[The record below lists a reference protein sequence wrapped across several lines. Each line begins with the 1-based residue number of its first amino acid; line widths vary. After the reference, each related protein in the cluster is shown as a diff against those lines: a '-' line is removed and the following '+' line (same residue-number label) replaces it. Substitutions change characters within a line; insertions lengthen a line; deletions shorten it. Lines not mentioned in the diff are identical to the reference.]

1 MTETISRRK
10 LLKLSGAGAAGM
22 ISLPVSAEA
31 TSVQPGAQPP
41 VESLNRFPRMVQEFF
56 VEQVRSRERDSL
68 KIKNAIRTRAQAEN
82 YIRGVRNR
90 ILECFGPFPAKTP
103 LNARV
108 TGRVERDGYLIE
120 KIVFVSRPGFPV
132 TANLYLPTMRGGP
145 FPAVVGTCGHSD
157 TGKVGDTYQA
167 FVQGLVRQ
175 GYIAFIFDPIGQG
188 ERLQYPDAGLKSAIG
203 AGVNEHLM
211 AGNQQVLVGE
221 SIAAWRAWD
230 GIRALDYLL
239 TRPEVDRRHI
249 GLTGNSGGG
258 TLAAWLCGLDR
269 RWTMAAPGCFITTF
283 RRNIENELPQ
293 DPEQYPPKAISLGLD
308 HDDFLAA
315 MAPKPIIILSKE
327 KDYFDVRGAEES
339 YERLRRIYR
348 LLGAE
353 NNIQLF
359 TGPSYHGYS
368 KENREAMYR
377 FFNRVTGIPGDGVE
391 PPIVQEKEETL
402 WCTPRGQVASPG
414 VATLP
419 SLTAETSR
427 RLAEA
432 RKKRPER
439 RLRDAVAELLS
450 LPSAK
455 GVADARIL
463 RRIAAR
469 GYPKRE
475 FTTYAVE
482 TEPGIQAI
490 VYRLSDERHYSRPP
504 RESRDAI
511 IYVPHQ
517 SSDADLRNE
526 PLIRELIAEASDAA
540 FFTCDVRGIGE
551 SRPDTCGED
560 QFLLPYGSDYF
571 YAGHAMMLGRPY
583 TGQKTFDILR
593 VIDWIASHG
602 HESIHLAGRG
612 WGAVPAV
619 FAALL
624 SDRVR
629 QVTLKQAPVSY
640 SAIAEAETYNWPLS
654 TLLPDVLRHFDLPDC
669 YRELEVKKLR
679 MINPQGPT
687 ADWS

>member
-1 MTETISRRK
+1 MTETISRRN
-10 LLKLSGAGAAGM
+10 LLKLSGAGAAGL
-22 ISLPVSAEA
+22 ISGTVSAEA
-31 TSVQPGAQPP
+31 SPVQSGA
-41 VESLNRFPRMVQEFF
+41 ENAIASLNRFPRMVQEFF
-56 VEQVRSRERDSL
+56 VNQVRSRERDSL
-68 KIKNAIRTRAQAEN
+68 KIKNSIRTRAQAEA
-82 YIRGVRNR
+82 YVKSVRKR
-90 ILECFGPFPAKTP
+90 ILECFGPLPEKTP

-108 TGRVERDGYLIE
+108 TGSLDRDGYMIE
-120 KIVFVSRPGFPV
+120 KVIFESRPGFHI
-132 TANLYLPTMRGGP
+132 TANLYRPATRGGP

-157 TGKVGDTYQA
+157 TGKAGDTYQA
-167 FVQGLVRQ
+167 FVQGLVRM

-188 ERLQYPDAGLKSAIG
+188 ERLQYPDANLKSAVG

-258 TLAAWLCGLDR
+258 TLAAWLCGLDS

-293 DPEQYPPKAISLGLD
+293 DPEQYPPRAISLGLD

-315 MAPKPIIILSKE
+315 MAPKPVIILSKE
-327 KDYFDVRGAEES
+327 KDYFDVRGAEEA

-377 FFNRVTGIPGDGVE
+377 FFNRVTGNRADGAE
-391 PPIVQEKEETL
+391 PPIVQEKEESL
-402 WCTPRGQVASPG
+402 WCAPRGQVASLRA
-414 VATLP
+414 ATLP
-419 SLTAETSR
+419 SMTADISR
-427 RLAEA
+427 RLAET
-432 RKKRPER
+432 RMRQSGS
-439 RLRDAVAELLS
+439 RLRESVAGLLK
-450 LPSAK
+450 LPASADI
-455 GVADARIL
+455 ADARIL
-463 RRIAAR
+463 RRIAGR

-504 RESRDAI
+504 RESRNAI

-526 PLIRELIAEASDAA
+526 PLIRELIAEAPEAA

-571 YAGHAMMLGRPY
+571 YAGHSIMLDRPY
-583 TGQKTFDILR
+583 VGQKAFDILR
-593 VIDWIASHG
+593 VIDWIGSYG
-602 HESIHLAGRG
+602 HDSIHLVGRG
-612 WGAVPAV
+612 WGAVPVA

-624 SDRVR
+624 SDRVKR
-629 QVTLKQAPVSY
+629 VTLKQAPVSY
-640 SAIAEAETYNWPLS
+640 SAIAEAEKYNWPLS
-654 TLLPDVLRHFDLPDC
+654 TLPPNVLRHFDLPDC
-669 YRELEVKKLR
+669 YRELEARNLR
-679 MINPQGPT
+679 MIDPQGPA